1 MEFIISSVAD
11 HDEEQT
17 IISNLWEYNSHVTPV
32 DIQPLRIIVK
42 NERKEIIGGVIAR
55 TWWGGLDI
63 QYLWVAQAH
72 RKMGIG
78 KKLMQSVQQEA
89 LTRCCHMAYVDT
101 FSFQAL
107 GFYQRLGF
115 SKYGEL
121 AGFAHRHTRYY
132 LSKSLTIDASSLSPL
147 QDHNNDGK

>member
-1 MEFIISSVAD
+1 MDFIISSVAD
-11 HDEEQT
+11 QSEEQT
-17 IISNLWEYNSHVTPV
+17 VINNLWEHNSHVTPV
-32 DIQPLRIIVK
+32 DIQPLHIIVK
-42 NERKEIIGGVIAR
+42 DEHKEIIGGLIAR

-89 LTRCCHMAYVDT
+89 VTRSCHMAYVDT

-132 LSKSLTIDASSLSPL
+132 LSKSLTFDSSFISSIR
-147 QDHNNDGK
+147 DNNENDK